1 MVTKGYQEGVYER
14 VTVEPAQ
21 KSIDRLGVVRLGSC
35 NGREKKK
42 QEYEQ
47 KRLGQLTHHLP
58 NHNAH
63 CSNPPVRQLGNEVI
77 THVAGL
83 KYGIVTI
90 GISRVG

>member
-1 MVTKGYQEGVYER
+1 M
-14 VTVEPAQ
+14 
-21 KSIDRLGVVRLGSC
+21 RLGSC
-35 NGREKKK
+35 HGREKEK
-42 QEYEQ
+42 QEDEQ
-47 KRLGQLTHHLP
+47 QRLGQLTHHLP

-90 GISRVG
+90 RISRVG

>member
-1 MVTKGYQEGVYER
+1 M
-14 VTVEPAQ
+14 
-21 KSIDRLGVVRLGSC
+21 RLGSC
-35 NGREKKK
+35 HCREKEK

-47 KRLGQLTHHLP
+47 NRLGQLTHHLP

-63 CSNPPVRQLGNEVI
+63 RSNPAVRQPGNEVI

-90 GISRVG
+90 RISRVG

>member
-63 CSNPPVRQLGNEVI
+63 CSNPPVRQLGDEVI
-77 THVAGL
+77 THVARL

-90 GISRVG
+90 RNSRVG